1 MFRKARL
8 LAFASVLLLMA
19 LTPAAL
25 ANEGNGKAKGHDKGA
40 PPASVWTEDN
50 DTNDGGTPNNVADA
64 GDNAHPSGK
73 DRSVESGNSGN
84 QGNAASHPDDSKGP
98 KRFEGELGADKPN
111 GPGGRDLADQDGN
124 NGCGNDDDFDDDN
137 NGWCGRK
144 PKGNN
149 GGGNNGGGNNGG
161 GNNGGGNNGGN
172 NGGNGGSNTG
182 GSSTSTTPTVVL
194 SAGGTSPQ
202 ATQVL
207 GVKYQA
213 AAIGGDVLPRTGID
227 WAPILVM
234 AVAFLMVGS
243 LIEKTTRK
251 SAQTA

>member
-1 MFRKARL
+1 
-8 LAFASVLLLMA
+8 MA

-25 ANEGNGKAKGHDKGA
+25 AKEGNGKAKGHDKGA
-40 PPASVWTEDN
+40 PLASVWTEDN

-98 KRFEGELGADKPN
+98 KRLEGELGADKPN

-144 PKGNN
+144 PK
-149 GGGNNGGGNNGG
+149 GNNGG